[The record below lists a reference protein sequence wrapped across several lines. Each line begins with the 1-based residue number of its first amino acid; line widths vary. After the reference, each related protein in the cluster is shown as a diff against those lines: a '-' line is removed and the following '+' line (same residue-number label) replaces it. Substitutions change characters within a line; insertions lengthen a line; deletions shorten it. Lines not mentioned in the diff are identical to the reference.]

1 MKKSLLLS
9 SLIGMLAIA
18 PVTRAENLT
27 HLSQLLSTRRC
38 NNCSLIS
45 TGLVN
50 AKLGGADISGS
61 DLRQANLSR
70 ADLSMANLSG
80 ADLTGASLA
89 GANLAGANLEGANL
103 DGADLR
109 GAYLAGANFKNT
121 SLNTY
126 YITRAVGLMDSTTS
140 AERLYQWGFIES
152 ESSNHRMAIAYYNQA
167 AKFAP
172 DNGAIYLSRAIA
184 NFKLK
189 DYYRAQ
195 QDVNFART
203 LFAASGSTV
212 GVEAS
217 DRLTE
222 QIELALNPDTG
233 SGNSFGNV
241 VGTITTML
249 LRLFF

>member
-1 MKKSLLLS
+1 MKKSLFLS

-18 PVTRAENLT
+18 PVAKAENLA

-38 NNCSLIS
+38 INCSLIS

-50 AKLGGADISGS
+50 AKLGGADMTGS
-61 DLRQANLSR
+61 DLRQANLSG
-70 ADLSMANLSG
+70 ANLSMANLSG
-80 ADLTGASLA
+80 ADLRGASLA
-89 GANLAGANLEGANL
+89 GANLASADLTDANL

-109 GAYLAGANFKNT
+109 GAYLAGANFSGT

-126 YITRAVGLMDSTTS
+126 YISRAVGLMDSTTS
-140 AERLYQWGFIES
+140 PEQLYQWGFIES
-152 ESSNHRMAIAYYNQA
+152 ESNNLRMAIAYYNQA

-184 NFKLK
+184 NLKLK
-189 DYYRAQ
+189 DYNRAQ
-195 QDVNFART
+195 QDVALARN
-203 LFAASGSTV
+203 LFVASGSTV

-217 DRLTE
+217 DRLTA
-222 QIELALNPDTG
+222 QIELALNPDNG

-241 VGTITTML
+241 VGSITTML